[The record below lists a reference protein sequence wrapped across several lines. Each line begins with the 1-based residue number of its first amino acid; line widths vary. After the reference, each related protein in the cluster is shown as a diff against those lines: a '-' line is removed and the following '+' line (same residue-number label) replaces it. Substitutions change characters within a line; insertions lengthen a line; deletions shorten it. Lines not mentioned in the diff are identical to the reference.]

1 MSDCSYVSIISA
13 FYFLTLYIEMG
24 ENVMKNKQNQK
35 IYKVWS
41 TFYDFFMQNRFFI
54 KARKR
59 AFSLVPFTKHQ
70 KILLVGVG
78 TGQDI
83 PLLPNNTLITGID
96 LSDHMLAQAKRKY
109 PYPHVV
115 YQQMNAEELAFPD
128 NSFNL
133 VILNLILS
141 VVEHPHIA
149 LSEAL
154 RVMKDGGNIIILDKF
169 LPEEKQLS
177 PFRKLMNLFTERLG
191 TNINRKLD
199 DIIGT
204 LPLTIQYEE
213 PSIFHGNYRIVLL
226 KNEKKNR

>member
-1 MSDCSYVSIISA
+1 
-13 FYFLTLYIEMG
+13 
-24 ENVMKNKQNQK
+24 MKNKQNQE
-35 IYKVWS
+35 IYKIWS
-41 TFYDFFMQNRFFI
+41 TFYDLFMQNRFFI
-54 KARKR
+54 KARDR
-59 AFSLVPFTKHQ
+59 AFSLVPFTKNQ
-70 KILLVGVG
+70 QVLLVGVG

-96 LSDHMLAQAKRKY
+96 LSDHMLAQARRKY

-115 YQQMNAEELAFPD
+115 YQHMNAEELTFPD
-128 NSFNL
+128 DSFDV

-154 RVMKDGGNIIILDKF
+154 RVIKDGGSIIILDKF
-169 LPEEKQLS
+169 LSEEKQLS
-177 PFRKLMNLFTERLG
+177 PFRKLMNLFAERLG
-191 TNINRKLD
+191 TNINRKLS